1 MNTKNLFDQ
10 QKFKPVIASLIF
22 SVSSMPILAATTTST
37 VQVSATIGA
46 GTGGSCSAQF
56 SAVNFGTY
64 DSANNS
70 PTTADVTIDC
80 GGENLTW
87 SLVIDGGNSG
97 SPSNR
102 YLLGSMHG
110 EQLNYQIYRD
120 FSWTII
126 WDETPFVGTG
136 DFGPSTRI
144 IGLIPSGQN
153 VSDDTYSDTLIAT
166 VTF

>member
-1 MNTKNLFDQ
+1 MLKTFSIK
-10 QKFKPVIASLIF
+10 KIKPFIVSLI
-22 SVSSMPILAATTTST
+22 VSIISIPVLAATTTST
-37 VQVSATIGA
+37 LQVSATVGA
-46 GTGGSCSAQF
+46 GSGGSCTAQF

-80 GGENLTW
+80 GGENLSW
-87 SLVIDGGNSG
+87 SLVIDGGNSAA
-97 SPSNR
+97 PSNR
-102 YLLGSMHG
+102 YLLGNVHG
-110 EQLNYQIYRD
+110 EQLSYQLYRD
-120 FSWTII
+120 FNFSII
-126 WDETPFVGTG
+126 WDETPLVGTG

-153 VSDDTYSDTLIAT
+153 VSDDTYSDTLITT